1 MTLAKNKEKDHIFH
15 MPSLSGLSFNWA
27 LLIIGVI
34 LAFYGLR
41 AALGYRNV
49 ARDAQDDYDYK
60 AQHNMLPMALSK
72 DGYIRAYRRFNNP
85 RGPLYVAVV
94 MASILILTP
103 VAMIA
108 IQFLLE
114 QLYQITGRS
123 RVFEPGYLVWQFLI
137 YFLLLLSWAS
147 IAYFGARRFYRRAPG
162 TLSEEF
168 EKESNLEK

>member
-49 ARDAQDDYDYK
+49 ARDAQDDYDY
-60 AQHNMLPMALSK
+60 
-72 DGYIRAYRRFNNP
+72 
-85 RGPLYVAVV
+85 
-94 MASILILTP
+94 ILILTP

-123 RVFEPGYLVWQFLI
+123 RVFEPGYLVAIVLSPI
-137 YFLLLLSWAS
+137 KLLLL
-147 IAYFGARRFYRRAPG
+147 RH
-162 TLSEEF
+162 
-168 EKESNLEK
+168 